1 MNSCIGPTEKI
12 CFPGIKNDEDNCKKV
27 PNRDQKDRDG
37 DNVGDAC
44 DSCPYVRNP
53 DQVWL
58 TPYTKSD
65 LISHL

>member
-53 DQVWL
+53 DQV
-58 TPYTKSD
+58 
-65 LISHL
+65 